1 MLSLTISFE
10 LGQVGAFAV
19 AFDCFV
25 HGFVANKGTI
35 QRPVPQHKPLNY
47 QCYLSLQKA
56 GDLRADA
63 LGANL

>member
-1 MLSLTISFE
+1 
-10 LGQVGAFAV
+10 V

-35 QRPVPQHKPLNY
+35 QRPVPQHKPLNH